1 MTIYDIAKMAGVSA
15 SSVSRVVN
23 GKPGVN
29 RATREKIQALL
40 KEHNYV
46 PDTNARNLVTQSN
59 RTIGILTDDID
70 TLHQVEGCH
79 RVEYELMR
87 NGYYCFV
94 KYIGHGPD
102 AIETAMLDLA
112 RHRVEGAVCLGSAF
126 RDARKVT
133 RAVEHHLP
141 NTPVVMVHN
150 TLTFP
155 RPNIYSVGADEVAGI
170 QSCVDYLTSRGRR
183 QMLLVINENRVSGAL
198 IRSAFESAV
207 KRYPHVHSTVYT
219 GVPVSVDGGESF
231 ALRMLR
237 EQPDT
242 DGIICANDLI
252 AIGVLNILKEQ
263 GIQVPQQISLMGE
276 NNSSFCDLPPAA
288 DLAGYDGFD
297 VQHHG
302 GPHLAGCVGGPRTQ
316 PSCHSTDDHCRA
328 RNHLITQKS
337 NCLPLYPRQAVVM
350 RSIRQRL

>member
-29 RATREKIQALL
+29 RATREKIQELL
-40 KEHNYV
+40 KQHNYV

-102 AIETAMLDLA
+102 AIETAMLDL
-112 RHRVEGAVCLGSAF
+112 
-126 RDARKVT
+126 RDACKVT

-276 NNSSFCDLPPAA
+276 NNSSFCETCRPRLTSLDTMISMSSIMAA
-288 DLAGYDGFD
+288 RTLLD
-297 VQHHG
+297 VLEGREPSHHVTLQMTIVERG
-302 GPHLAGCVGGPRTQ
+302 T
-316 PSCHSTDDHCRA
+316 T
-328 RNHLITQKS
+328 
-337 NCLPLYPRQAVVM
+337 
-350 RSIRQRL
+350 

>member
-29 RATREKIQALL
+29 RATREKIQELL

-112 RHRVEGAVCLGSAF
+112 RHRVEGAVCLGDAF

-170 QSCVDYLTSRGRR
+170 QNCVDYLARFFLLLWISLHHDGRR

-207 KRYPHVHSTVYT
+207 KRYPHLRSAVYT
-219 GVPVSVDGGESF
+219 GVPTSVDGGESF
-231 ALRMLR
+231 ALRMLQ
-237 EQPDT
+237 EQPET
-242 DGIICANDLI
+242 DSIICANDLI

-263 GIQVPQQISLMGE
+263 SIQVPQQISLMGE
-276 NNSSFCDLPPAA
+276 NNSSFCETCRPRLTSLDTMVSMSSIMAA
-288 DLAGYDGFD
+288 RTLLD
-297 VQHHG
+297 VLEDREPSHHVTLQMTIVERG
-302 GPHLAGCVGGPRTQ
+302 T
-316 PSCHSTDDHCRA
+316 T
-328 RNHLITQKS
+328 
-337 NCLPLYPRQAVVM
+337 
-350 RSIRQRL
+350 

>member
-1 MTIYDIAKMAGVSA
+1 MPA
-15 SSVSRVVN
+15 
-23 GKPGVN
+23 
-29 RATREKIQALL
+29 
-40 KEHNYV
+40 
-46 PDTNARNLVTQSN
+46 
-59 RTIGILTDDID
+59 
-70 TLHQVEGCH
+70 
-79 RVEYELMR
+79 
-87 NGYYCFV
+87 
-94 KYIGHGPD
+94 
-102 AIETAMLDLA
+102 
-112 RHRVEGAVCLGSAF
+112 
-126 RDARKVT
+126 KVT

-242 DGIICANDLI
+242 DSIICANDLI

-276 NNSSFCDLPPAA
+276 NNSSFCETCRPRLTSLDTMVSMSSIMAA
-288 DLAGYDGFD
+288 RTLLD
-297 VQHHG
+297 VLEGREPSHHVTLQMTIVERG
-302 GPHLAGCVGGPRTQ
+302 T
-316 PSCHSTDDHCRA
+316 T
-328 RNHLITQKS
+328 
-337 NCLPLYPRQAVVM
+337 
-350 RSIRQRL
+350 